1 MIKIT
6 AKHTVKENC
15 IDELTAV
22 LKELVEKSR
31 LEEGCISYSL
41 YKDIDNDNI
50 YTIIEE
56 WQNIESLH
64 NHFQTAH
71 FKTLTEKIKPYIK
84 ECIINKY
91 EEVSL

>member
-15 IDELTAV
+15 IDELIIV

-41 YKDIDNDNI
+41 YKDIESDNV

-56 WQNIESLH
+56 WQDAESLN
-64 NHFQTAH
+64 NHFQNAH
-71 FKTLTEKIKPYIK
+71 FKILSEKVKEYITD
-84 ECIINKY
+84 CCINKY
-91 EEVSL
+91 EEVIL

>member
-6 AKHTVKENC
+6 AKHTVKKDC
-15 IDELTAV
+15 IEKLLKV

-41 YKDIDNDNI
+41 YKDIESDNV

-56 WQNIESLH
+56 WQDIKSLNNLLH
-64 NHFQTAH
+64 PHF
-71 FKTLTEKIKPYIK
+71 F
-84 ECIINKY
+84 III
-91 EEVSL
+91 LITI

>member
-31 LEEGCISYSL
+31 LEEGCINL
-41 YKDIDNDNI
+41 YKDIDNENI

-64 NHFQTAH
+64 NHFQTD
-71 FKTLTEKIKPYIK
+71 
-84 ECIINKY
+84 
-91 EEVSL
+91 

>member
-15 IDELTAV
+15 ADELIKV
-22 LKELVEKSR
+22 LKELVAKSR
-31 LEEGCISYSL
+31 LEEGCISYNL
-41 YKDIDNDNI
+41 YKDIDNENT

-56 WQNIESLH
+56 WQDIKSLH

-71 FKTLTEKIKPYIK
+71 FKTLTEKVKPYIK
-84 ECIINKY
+84 ECTINKY
-91 EEVSL
+91 EEVTL

>member
-15 IDELTAV
+15 IDELIIV

-31 LEEGCISYSL
+31 LEEGGIRYSL
-41 YKDIDNDNI
+41 YKDIDNDNT

-64 NHFQTAH
+64 NPFQT
-71 FKTLTEKIKPYIK
+71 F
-84 ECIINKY
+84 
-91 EEVSL
+91 

>member
-15 IDELTAV
+15 ADELIKV
-22 LKELVEKSR
+22 LKELVAKSR
-31 LEEGCISYSL
+31 LEEGCISYNL
-41 YKDIDNDNI
+41 YKDIDNEDT

-56 WQNIESLH
+56 WHDIKSLH

-71 FKTLTEKIKPYIK
+71 FKTLTEKVKPYIK

-91 EEVSL
+91 EEVAL

>member
-15 IDELTAV
+15 IDKLIIV

-31 LEEGCISYSL
+31 FEEGCISYSL

-64 NHFQTAH
+64 NHFQT
-71 FKTLTEKIKPYIK
+71 F
-84 ECIINKY
+84 
-91 EEVSL
+91 

>member
-15 IDELTAV
+15 IDELIIV

-50 YTIIEE
+50 LGYRRYRREE
-56 WQNIESLH
+56 SS
-64 NHFQTAH
+64 
-71 FKTLTEKIKPYIK
+71 PM
-84 ECIINKY
+84 
-91 EEVSL
+91 V